1 MGVSGNLWSFLK
13 EFKPLVYDVERGMA
27 MEPMQGKWASS
38 PVELE
43 CTELFCIP
51 ELTSVFLSS
60 CDCVL
65 GDFLEFHQANQG
77 SLRV

>member
-1 MGVSGNLWSFLK
+1 M
-13 EFKPLVYDVERGMA
+13 YDVECGMA

-38 PVELE
+38 PVDLGS
-43 CTELFCIP
+43 TELFFIP
-51 ELTSVFLSS
+51 ELTPAFLSS